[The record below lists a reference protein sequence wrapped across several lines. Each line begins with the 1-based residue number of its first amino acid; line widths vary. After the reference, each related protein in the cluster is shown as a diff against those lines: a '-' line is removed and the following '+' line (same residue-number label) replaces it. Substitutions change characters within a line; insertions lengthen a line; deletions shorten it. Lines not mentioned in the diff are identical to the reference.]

1 MGPNSYAYWLDAVN
15 GIKSY
20 NSARIATARQ
30 HLNQSLSLQGQRA
43 VDLAAYPLNSG
54 HIQLN
59 SITPELPWDGIYHG
73 GCPITAQAIPS
84 FGFIFSHWYSNAT
97 DYNNALQDSINVVL
111 AANTTLVAHFQLCAD
126 VISASI
132 IESGNELHPDISEDV
147 KIYAYEWR
155 LNGSLVSEDSVLYN
169 PVDGDYT
176 LTVRFDSCEISS
188 EVFEISRGNYQIVL
202 FPNPALDW
210 LRVQF
215 VLGEQQ
221 PLELALFNTL
231 GELVW
236 RESRAAF
243 MGQFNSTIDVS
254 ALAKGTYILRATTP
268 TMSYSRR
275 FVKVD

>member
-1 MGPNSYAYWLDAVN
+1 N

-111 AANTTLVAHFQLCAD
+111 AANTTLVAHFDSCKNVVEGTIQQEERILKAA
-126 VISASI
+126 VSI
-132 IESGNELHPDISEDV
+132 AVTDPT
-147 KIYAYEWR
+147 YEWFY
-155 LNGSLVSEDSVLYN
+155 NGILVSTDSVIYN
-169 PVDGDYT
+169 PLDGNYQ
-176 LTVRFDSCEISS
+176 LTVRFDSCEIQS
-188 EVFEISRGNYQIVL
+188 EVASVNNGEYGIHL
-202 FPNPALDW
+202 FPNPAVDALT
-210 LRVQF
+210 VQF
-215 VLGEQQ
+215 LMGQ
-221 PLELALFNTL
+221 PENMTLAIYNTA
-231 GELVW
+231 GQLVW
-236 RESRAAF
+236 ESNYTNF
-243 MGQFNSTIDVS
+243 VGQFNTALDVS
-254 ALAKGTYILRATTP
+254 TFARDLYFLRITTP
-268 TMSYSRR
+268 TKTYARK
-275 FVKVD
+275 FILID